1 MTRPLASPMV
11 RARVVSFRRTRP
23 RWAADISP
31 RASPRT
37 TTVAVWVVPMP
48 PMETTI
54 GMNRATRAS
63 SRIEFSQALREDHP
77 GRGQDGLVAGRP
89 SEALDVLGGLL
100 PDDVNDVVDRDHP
113 QQAMV
118 AVDHHVE
125 DRGGLGHRRLPDLLD
140 RLGHREVLKD
150 REHVR
155 GHEPSGGLF
164 AV

>member
-1 MTRPLASPMV
+1 MVAMTRPLASPMV

-48 PMETTI
+48 PMEATI
-54 GMNRATRAS
+54 GMNTARRAS

-100 PDDVNDVVDRDHP
+100 PDDVSDVVDRDHP
-113 QQAMV
+113 QQALV
-118 AVDHHVE
+118 AVDHRDGHQVV
-125 DRGGLGHRRLPDLLD
+125 LGDEPREPPPGRSPGSRSPAPPDAGAPPE
-140 RLGHREVLKD
+140 R
-150 REHVR
+150 
-155 GHEPSGGLF
+155 SGRP
-164 AV
+164 